1 MGNVTAGG
9 VNDGEDD
16 ENEYYEVLFYVFRL
30 YVDATSYGIQVT
42 SDLDEMHRLKKSYR
56 KIDYDI
62 LRIDRTNLI

>member
-1 MGNVTAGG
+1 MKTITMR
-9 VNDGEDD
+9 
-16 ENEYYEVLFYVFRL
+16 YYFMFLRL